1 MREDTVPPAD
11 RELLDFAVDLVHR
24 AGELSVKRFHA
35 GEQVNY
41 KPDGTV
47 VTSADLAV
55 EDLIRTELVRRTP
68 EDGIVG
74 EEHGA
79 REGTSGRRW
88 VIDPLD
94 GTRFFTRRIPVFTNL
109 LAYEDEYGSAI
120 GVINLPMQGE
130 LVFAGRGLG
139 CWLLRGPDRAP
150 ATRAEVNDVERL
162 GGAGVQGTYT
172 FAWTTELLTA
182 LHGRTLLQSNRG
194 DDPYA
199 VALLVTGRA
208 DAVVSIDTGKHWDWA
223 PLPVIVGEAGGRIT
237 DLSGDTF
244 PGDGTALIAGPSVH
258 ERLLPVVAGLP
269 HTRDWQA
276 LGAGE

>member
-1 MREDTVPPAD
+1 MTEDTAPPPVE
-11 RELLDFAVDLVHR
+11 RGLLDFAVDLVRR
-24 AGELSVKRFHA
+24 AGDLSVKRFHA
-35 GEQVNY
+35 GERVDH

-55 EDLIRTELVRRTP
+55 EDLIRTELARRTP

-74 EEHGA
+74 EEHGV
-79 REGTSGRRW
+79 REGRSGRRW

-109 LAYEDEYGSAI
+109 LAYEDEHGSAI

-130 LVFAGRGLG
+130 TVFAGRGLG
-139 CWLLRGPDRAP
+139 CWLLRGTTP
-150 ATRAEVNDVERL
+150 ATRVQVSDVERL
-162 GGAGVQGTYT
+162 GAAGVQGTYT
-172 FAWTTELLTA
+172 FAWTTGLLTA
-182 LHGRTLLQSNRG
+182 LHERTLLQSNRG

-223 PLPVIVGEAGGRIT
+223 ALPVIVREAGGRLT
-237 DLSGDTF
+237 DLTGGAF

-258 ERLLPVVAGLP
+258 DRLLPVVAGLP

-276 LGAGE
+276 MGAGE